1 MALNLDARSDD
12 SYESIGG
19 FTKLP
24 AGRYHVEIVEVDES
38 QEKHDKILVTFE
50 VLAGTI
56 PDCAGKRHTE
66 FFGLTEA
73 AIDRLKRLA
82 MVCDLIKPGEEKD
95 VSFEDAVGQ
104 DLIVEFVLNEYMS
117 KKTGEEVKTTQMG
130 YGGFWK
136 TDNSEVK
143 EVPRGKLSESGGE
156 ESKAG
161 DGIVSGDGDGGGWD
175 DV

>member
-1 MALNLDARSDD
+1 MALSFDARGDD

-19 FTKLP
+19 FIKLP

-56 PDCAGKRHTE
+56 PDYAGKRHTE

-82 MVCDLIKPGEEKD
+82 MVCGLIDPGEEKD

-104 DLIVEFVLNEYMS
+104 DLIVEFVPNDYVNER
-117 KKTGEEVKTTQMG
+117 TGKEVKTTQMG

-143 EVPRGKLSESGGE
+143 EVPRGKVSEGNDD
-156 ESKAG
+156 AA
-161 DGIVSGDGDGGGWD
+161 SGDDGDDGKSDGGGWD
-175 DV
+175 NV

>member
-12 SYESIGG
+12 SYEDIGG
-19 FTKLP
+19 FKRLP

-38 QEKHDKILVTFE
+38 LEKQEKILVTFE

-56 PDCAGKRHTE
+56 PDCSGKRHTE
-66 FFGLTEA
+66 FFGLTEN

-82 MVCDLIKPGEEKD
+82 MVCGLIEPGEEKD
-95 VSFEDAVGQ
+95 VSFEDAIGQ
-104 DLIVEFVLNEYMS
+104 DLIVEFVPNEYVS
-117 KKTGEEVKTTQMG
+117 EKTGKEVKTTQMG

-143 EVPRGKLSESGGE
+143 EVPRSKKSEGSDQEAGD
-156 ESKAG
+156 ESAG
-161 DGIVSGDGDGGGWD
+161 DGGDGGWD
-175 DV
+175 NV

>member
-1 MALNLDARSDD
+1 MALSFDARGDD

-38 QEKHDKILVTFE
+38 QEKQEKILVTFE

-82 MVCDLIKPGEEKD
+82 MVCGLIDPGEEKD

-104 DLIVEFVLNEYMS
+104 DLIVEFVPNDYIS

-143 EVPRGKLSESGGE
+143 EVPRGKLSEGGD
-156 ESKAG
+156 
-161 DGIVSGDGDGGGWD
+161 DGAASGDEGEDKSGGGGWD
-175 DV
+175 NV